1 MTEEPKTDT
10 TATDPTKTTSD
21 PVVPPD
27 QDSPMVV
34 PVNQPSVADVSSSL
48 VSAPLEVPTDKP
60 PTEPKTE
67 NSGETPILVSESDV
81 KVAATPSSVGAEQH
95 LAEEVETLS
104 GEIQS
109 LQAKIDRLTSGTS
122 VSTEKQPSTSNDVL
136 ASQPTTSPIIPV
148 VNKPAETSGPK
159 SKSSGAIND
168 IYAKVSAREKEASDK
183 ADDLAASSS
192 GAEDV
197 SGAGSLGTIGEAL
210 IVFGLIVFLLMLAT
224 PLLKSMIP
232 ESVLPAVKSIGWPAA
247 SGAFLI
253 GLILMLFTKG
263 KKTTKI
269 LAGVLVILSA
279 ILFLGTGSY
288 STYLGPLAGML
299 DSVFSFYR

>member
-1 MTEEPKTDT
+1 MAEEQQTDT
-10 TATDPTKTTSD
+10 TATGPAKTAADPI
-21 PVVPPD
+21 VPPV
-27 QDSPMVV
+27 QDTPIVV
-34 PVNQPSVADVSSSL
+34 PVNQPPVADASSLL
-48 VSAPLEVPTDKP
+48 VSAPLEVPDEKSS
-60 PTEPKTE
+60 TEPKTDNLSE
-67 NSGETPILVSESDV
+67 APILVSESDV
-81 KVAATPSSVGAEQH
+81 KVVSTPPAAGAEQH

-122 VSTEKQPSTSNDVL
+122 VSTEKQPSIPKEEI
-136 ASQPTTSPIIPV
+136 APQPAAPIVPV
-148 VNKPAETSGPK
+148 VDKPAETSPPK

-197 SGAGSLGTIGEAL
+197 SRVGSLGTIGEAL
-210 IVFGLIVFLLMLAT
+210 IVFALIVFLLMLAT

-279 ILFLGTGSY
+279 IMFLGTGSY
-288 STYLGPLAGML
+288 STYLGPLAGLL